1 MVCRANLDSTDPKL
15 IILLILLQETHGLL
29 QLKKDKNAI
38 IDIERL
44 KRNKIRKKN
53 EGLTKARWQE
63 VYKGDAPGLNHC

>member
-15 IILLILLQETHGLL
+15 IILQILLQETHGLL

-44 KRNKIRKKN
+44 KRNKIRKKM
-53 EGLTKARWQE
+53 R
-63 VYKGDAPGLNHC
+63 D

>member
-15 IILLILLQETHGLL
+15 IILLILLQETHGL

-44 KRNKIRKKN
+44 KRNKIRNKM
-53 EGLTKARWQE
+53 RQE
-63 VYKGDAPGLNHC
+63 VYKGDAPHLNHC